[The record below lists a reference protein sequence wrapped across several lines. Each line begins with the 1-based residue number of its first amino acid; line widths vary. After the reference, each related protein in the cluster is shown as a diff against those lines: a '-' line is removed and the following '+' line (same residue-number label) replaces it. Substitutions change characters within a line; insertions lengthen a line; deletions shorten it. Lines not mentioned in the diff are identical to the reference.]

1 VSIIRL
7 CAEWRFKG
15 DILSVKAIKSI
26 LAVGLFL
33 LSALIL
39 ACSDD
44 KSPLGPSAGEAIPV
58 TGAAQLAGN
67 WGDLQAFAGGL
78 PLNAWTIPAF
88 APGVYDSRLT
98 AWTASL
104 TVTRTGENSAVFAA
118 AAAGVS
124 QDTSGSGL
132 AKQGQFDYWGEIVLD
147 GEGWITVT
155 PRSGRSKDHPFYG
168 QASLLADTLVLNFT
182 FSSPPEKAVGFLPAS
197 TGFIARLVR
206 Q

>member
-1 VSIIRL
+1 MSIIRL
-7 CAEWRFKG
+7 CAEGRFKG
-15 DILSVKAIKSI
+15 DILSVNAMKTI
-26 LAVGLFL
+26 LAAGLFL
-33 LSALIL
+33 LAALAL
-39 ACSDD
+39 SCSDD
-44 KSPLGPSAGEAIPV
+44 KSPLGPSAGDAIPV
-58 TGAAQLAGN
+58 TEAAQLAGS
-67 WGDLQAFAGGL
+67 WGELQAFAGGL

-88 APGVYDSRLT
+88 APRVYNARLT
-98 AWTASL
+98 AWTANL

-132 AKQGQFDYWGEIVLD
+132 AKQGQFEYWGEIVLD

-155 PRSGRSKDHPFYG
+155 PRTGRSKDRMFYG

-182 FSSPPEKAVGFLPAS
+182 LSSPPDKAVGFLPAS
-197 TGFIARLVR
+197 TSFIARLIK